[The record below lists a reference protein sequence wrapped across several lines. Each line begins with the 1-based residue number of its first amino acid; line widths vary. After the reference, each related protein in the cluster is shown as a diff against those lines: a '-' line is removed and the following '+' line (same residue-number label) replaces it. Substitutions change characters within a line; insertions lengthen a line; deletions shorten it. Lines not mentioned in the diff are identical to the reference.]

1 MTQPPPPLS
10 SGAGRPASAEPP
22 PAVSLSPV
30 VRTGAGSPV
39 VLGIGL
45 VNPADQPRLL
55 NVTVVGLDSS
65 WLPLPT
71 RVGPVPAGGSVL
83 VELALR
89 PPSGT
94 LPASYPFAVTVQ
106 ASDPVTGQP
115 SAPTTMVE
123 SALLVDEPSRLSM
136 SVHPVDAAAVFGR
149 RIEVELRNT
158 GGSPAQVE
166 LRSEVSDGAALRL
179 SRHRL
184 QVPPG
189 GSARIRGRLAVTRP
203 RLVGGRSRHP
213 FLIAARGL
221 GAPSSVTGSL
231 TARPL
236 FSPFGTRLLAVIAV
250 LAVWLAVAAVG
261 IGKLANSSRGNQA
274 GTATSAAGSGAGTPS
289 PSASGNSGGKTG
301 GKAGGPARGSGG
313 SAGSAGGSGGAGQ
326 ANGVRLNGI
335 VTATAPAGVT
345 VSLQPTSLVDENAE
359 GAQPVGVSAKSI
371 DAQLHTDGKISAQL
385 LGVRA
390 QSPVSRR
397 LATVTG
403 ANGSWS
409 FAGISSPGYY
419 LLTFSKPGYQR
430 RKYILNA
437 ADADASKPLKVTM
450 TAGAGRLS
458 GRIGGPSG
466 AVGGATITISDG
478 QETLATS
485 STSSATVGSG
495 TVGSGTVGSG
505 TVGNWSIDGLSTPG
519 TFLVSASKDGLSLES
534 GLVTL
539 GAGGSA
545 TVNLSLRA
553 GVGSLVGVVDGPDSL
568 GVTQGVG
575 GASVTVT
582 DGTITRTATTVTS
595 GPVGRYTLP
604 ALPVPGSYTVTITGE
619 GYLPQTR
626 RITLAAGQS
635 RAVANATLRPSTGT
649 VQGMVA
655 GSDGAGL
662 AGVGLVLTGQTG
674 TYKTMSLSDP
684 LGSFSFS
691 GVTPGTYVLS
701 AELYGRVTSYLTVVA
716 KAGGTPPV
724 TLKLVS
730 TPGGA
735 LPATSH
741 VRGRVTDARSGG
753 QLSCD
758 QADGYDPSQPGSP
771 GNLALCKVDVGVDV
785 SQQDVDT
792 ACATPVSSNPMVVCG
807 VDPSQE
813 YTVPSIDQQ
822 PATGLLP
829 GLHQLVISAPGYE
842 PGTVDAQ
849 VPLDATAEA
858 APLALFPAA
867 TVVGTI
873 NAAVG
878 SLSTGPDLTV
888 ADDPDEPVPAGQDY
902 AHQVDYRTC
911 VIVAPSRPA
920 PVGQPGCTVQPPA
933 GPGGAAG
940 CIASVAGAKCS
951 LTSVS
956 DGSYTVRGLAHGS
969 YLVYVHPL
977 NPEYHSLAGVQLILD
992 RGATARYDAN
1002 LHRLGRMVL
1011 SVMAPNSSGGL
1022 VNAPGVTV
1030 SVNPSPLAVQPAIR
1044 SGLAGRI
1051 LIVGL
1056 GSGAHVVSASQ
1067 SVNSGSATVSV
1078 GEDQQVDAELAMT
1091 QSIGQ
1096 VIGQVTSS
1104 YTGTSHG
1111 VDGATVAISGVVAY
1125 SGTTPIRAQ
1134 VSVVTDANGCFAITA
1149 DGNAPAPP
1157 ASGGPA
1163 RPCSDVANLPRARL
1177 ALVIGQ
1183 ADLSVTAD
1191 NYQSYNVTGVSVSA
1205 TSLLAANL
1213 APAPQPI
1220 SGSLTL
1226 SPDAPA
1232 VHRSDVILTVNRKA
1246 VGSGTVDVSVDDSGV
1261 LSWQDSEYPQADEA
1275 RPGSYQLTASLPG
1288 YASSTVSFS
1297 CALGAAC
1304 TVPPI
1309 QLQRLGSLNIAAV
1322 NAGNTP
1328 VPNAIFVLSDG
1339 NSPPVTETA
1348 PPGVN
1353 NVLFS
1358 NLVPGTAYTVR
1369 IQAAGYAFAST
1380 DSGIA
1385 VQCPAGGAGSI
1396 AITAGQQTDCVA
1408 TLTARGAITGS
1419 TQAVFGNGI
1428 TQTLANVVLTAT
1440 YCGAGATGI
1449 ADCPGTAASNG
1460 SAFGAV
1466 SAADGTF
1473 RITGSNSRDGL
1484 LPGGWVVDLAA
1495 PGYTAEQREYF
1506 QVAGADVSRVLKLD
1520 ANLVNF
1526 KIGVAGSDSHATA
1539 DLISNATL
1547 KLSAVD
1553 NSQNPLS
1560 SATPGADN
1568 LYLFADIVPDTYSL
1582 EISGPGI
1589 APLTVQ
1595 VTALVGVRNQTVY
1608 VRIDVRTN
1616 SIAGIVSGQQ
1626 GTSPAAGPLDGVTV
1640 SLVKADGSVLSTAV
1654 SGGAT
1659 AGSGYYIFSSVP
1671 DGSYLIRFIKTG
1683 YVTSDNP
1690 TAVSA
1695 GQAITLSPT
1704 LDRVT
1709 NNVVV
1714 NLADSNGFSLTGAQ
1728 AHLTASPAGSN
1739 PAQAAQPLTGSGSSY
1754 TATFA
1759 GVPSGSWTVWVEL
1772 PANHTGK
1779 VLTNGGSPVQVS
1791 QTSPYSVTVS
1801 GTAGTAS
1808 TVNLAIAESE
1818 LDLSVQATALA
1829 LDGNPVPA
1837 SVSLLVKQGAT
1848 TIYSSA
1854 SFDTWTTGTPT
1865 TVPIWV
1871 VPGVAYTLTAD
1882 PSAAGAGAG
1891 WIVAS
1896 VPVTPSSSATPVPAT
1911 VALNE
1916 KGGSL
1921 DITVRSSPGNALVDG
1936 ATLSLA
1942 PADTAVTAPPDDVSV
1957 AGSGGFSNLPP
1968 GSYTITATKSTTVSG
1983 VTTTKT
1989 GTKTVTIT
1997 VGNTTSTTV
2006 TIS

>member
-1 MTQPPPPLS
+1 M
-10 SGAGRPASAEPP
+10 
-22 PAVSLSPV
+22 
-30 VRTGAGSPV
+30 
-39 VLGIGL
+39 
-45 VNPADQPRLL
+45 
-55 NVTVVGLDSS
+55 
-65 WLPLPT
+65 
-71 RVGPVPAGGSVL
+71 
-83 VELALR
+83 
-89 PPSGT
+89 
-94 LPASYPFAVTVQ
+94 
-106 ASDPVTGQP
+106 
-115 SAPTTMVE
+115 
-123 SALLVDEPSRLSM
+123 
-136 SVHPVDAAAVFGR
+136 
-149 RIEVELRNT
+149 
-158 GGSPAQVE
+158 
-166 LRSEVSDGAALRL
+166 
-179 SRHRL
+179 
-184 QVPPG
+184 
-189 GSARIRGRLAVTRP
+189 
-203 RLVGGRSRHP
+203 
-213 FLIAARGL
+213 
-221 GAPSSVTGSL
+221 
-231 TARPL
+231 
-236 FSPFGTRLLAVIAV
+236 
-250 LAVWLAVAAVG
+250 
-261 IGKLANSSRGNQA
+261 
-274 GTATSAAGSGAGTPS
+274 
-289 PSASGNSGGKTG
+289 
-301 GKAGGPARGSGG
+301 
-313 SAGSAGGSGGAGQ
+313 
-326 ANGVRLNGI
+326 
-335 VTATAPAGVT
+335 
-345 VSLQPTSLVDENAE
+345 
-359 GAQPVGVSAKSI
+359 
-371 DAQLHTDGKISAQL
+371 
-385 LGVRA
+385 
-390 QSPVSRR
+390 
-397 LATVTG
+397 
-403 ANGSWS
+403 
-409 FAGISSPGYY
+409 
-419 LLTFSKPGYQR
+419 
-430 RKYILNA
+430 
-437 ADADASKPLKVTM
+437 
-450 TAGAGRLS
+450 
-458 GRIGGPSG
+458 
-466 AVGGATITISDG
+466 
-478 QETLATS
+478 
-485 STSSATVGSG
+485 
-495 TVGSGTVGSG
+495 
-505 TVGNWSIDGLSTPG
+505 
-519 TFLVSASKDGLSLES
+519 
-534 GLVTL
+534 
-539 GAGGSA
+539 
-545 TVNLSLRA
+545 
-553 GVGSLVGVVDGPDSL
+553 
-568 GVTQGVG
+568 
-575 GASVTVT
+575 
-582 DGTITRTATTVTS
+582 
-595 GPVGRYTLP
+595 
-604 ALPVPGSYTVTITGE
+604 
-619 GYLPQTR
+619 
-626 RITLAAGQS
+626 
-635 RAVANATLRPSTGT
+635 
-649 VQGMVA
+649 
-655 GSDGAGL
+655 
-662 AGVGLVLTGQTG
+662 
-674 TYKTMSLSDP
+674 
-684 LGSFSFS
+684 
-691 GVTPGTYVLS
+691 
-701 AELYGRVTSYLTVVA
+701 
-716 KAGGTPPV
+716 
-724 TLKLVS
+724 
-730 TPGGA
+730 
-735 LPATSH
+735 
-741 VRGRVTDARSGG
+741 
-753 QLSCD
+753 
-758 QADGYDPSQPGSP
+758 
-771 GNLALCKVDVGVDV
+771 
-785 SQQDVDT
+785 
-792 ACATPVSSNPMVVCG
+792 
-807 VDPSQE
+807 
-813 YTVPSIDQQ
+813 
-822 PATGLLP
+822 
-829 GLHQLVISAPGYE
+829 
-842 PGTVDAQ
+842 
-849 VPLDATAEA
+849 
-858 APLALFPAA
+858 
-867 TVVGTI
+867 
-873 NAAVG
+873 
-878 SLSTGPDLTV
+878 
-888 ADDPDEPVPAGQDY
+888 
-902 AHQVDYRTC
+902 DYRTC
-911 VIVAPSRPA
+911 VIVAPSSPA
-920 PVGQPGCTVQPPA
+920 PAGQPSCTVQPPA
-933 GPGGAAG
+933 GPGGSAG
-940 CIASVAGAKCS
+940 CTASVAGAKCS

-1030 SVNPSPLAVQPAIR
+1030 SVNPAPVASQQAIR
-1044 SGLAGRI
+1044 SGVAGRI

-1056 GSGAHVVSASQ
+1056 ASGSHVVSASQ
-1067 SVNSGSATVSV
+1067 GVNSGSATVSV

-1111 VDGATVAISGVVAY
+1111 VAGATVAISGVVAY

-1134 VSVVTDANGCFAITA
+1134 VSVVTDADGCFAITA
-1149 DGNAPAPP
+1149 DGNAPTPP
-1157 ASGGPA
+1157 ASGSPA

-1183 ADLSVTAD
+1183 ADLSVIAD
-1191 NYQSYNVTGVSVSA
+1191 NYQTYNVTGVPVSA

-1226 SPDAPA
+1226 SPDDPA

-1309 QLQRLGSLNIAAV
+1309 QLQRLGSLDIAAV

-1339 NSPPVTETA
+1339 HSPPVTETA

-1419 TQAVFGNGI
+1419 TQAMFGNGI

-1449 ADCPGTAASNG
+1449 ADCPATAATDG

-1484 LPGGWVVDLAA
+1484 LPGGWVVDETA

-1526 KIGVAGSDSHATA
+1526 KIGVASSDSHAAA

-1560 SATPGADN
+1560 SAAPGADN

-1626 GTSPAAGPLDGVTV
+1626 GTSPAAGPLDGVAV
-1640 SLVKADGSVLSTAV
+1640 SLVKADGSVLSTAT

-1659 AGSGYYIFSSVP
+1659 PGSGYYIFSSVP

-1683 YVTSDNP
+1683 YVTSDDP

-1695 GQAITLSPT
+1695 GQTITLSPT

-1714 NLADSNGFSLTGAQ
+1714 NLADSNGFPLTGAQ
-1728 AHLTASPAGSN
+1728 AHLTASPASSN
-1739 PAQAAQPLTGSGSSY
+1739 PAQAAQPLTGSGGSY

-1779 VLTNGGSPVQVS
+1779 VMTTGSSPVQVS
-1791 QTSPYSVTVS
+1791 SVSPLAVTVS

-1848 TIYSSA
+1848 VVYSAA

-1871 VPGVAYTLTAD
+1871 APGVPYTLTAD

-1891 WIVAS
+1891 WTVAS
-1896 VPVTPSSSATPVPAT
+1896 ATVTPSSSATPLAAT
-1911 VALNE
+1911 VPLNE

-1921 DITVRSSPGNALVDG
+1921 DITVRASPGNTLVDG

-1989 GTKTVTIT
+1989 GTRTVTIT
-1997 VGNTTSTTV
+1997 VGSTTSTTV